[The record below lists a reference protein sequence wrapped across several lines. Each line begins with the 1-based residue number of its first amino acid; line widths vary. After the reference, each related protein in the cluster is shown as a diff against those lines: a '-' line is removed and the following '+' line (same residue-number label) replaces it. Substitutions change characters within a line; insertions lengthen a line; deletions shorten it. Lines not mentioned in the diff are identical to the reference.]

1 MNTSMKS
8 SKQLSTAVTYIV
20 LILGSV
26 VMIFPFVWMLLTSFK
41 TQAESMA
48 IPPQILPSHWD
59 LANFTTALTSLP
71 FVNLY
76 VNTGLLILFRVLC
89 AVVFSSMAGYAF
101 AKLEFPC
108 KNLLFGIVL
117 VQMMLP
123 SQIFITPQYLMLARM
138 GLTNSIFAL
147 VFPGLVSAFGT
158 FFLRQTYLGIPNEIA
173 EAAYLDGCSTTRL
186 FLQIVLPLSTPI
198 IAVLVLFY
206 AVGHWNNYFNALIY
220 LSKAEHYPLQ
230 LYLRNVLIL
239 EDVSALMGDTEAVQE
254 WLERLERKEAMK
266 FGVVVVSSVPVLV
279 LYPFLQKYF
288 VKGMTIGAIKG

>member
-8 SKQLSTAVTYIV
+8 SKRLSTTLTYIV
-20 LILGSV
+20 LVLGSV

-41 TQAESMA
+41 TQAEAMA
-48 IPPQILPSHWD
+48 IPPQILPSTWEFT
-59 LANFTTALTSLP
+59 NFTTALASLP

-76 VNTGLLILFRVLC
+76 VNTGLLIFFRVVC

-138 GLTNSIFAL
+138 GMTNTIFAL

-173 EAAYLDGCSTTRL
+173 EAAYLDGCNKWQTFYKVMFPLTGSSCAALAIFTAVFAYSDLMWPLICNTDL
-186 FLQIVLPLSTPI
+186 NKMTLSAGLSTLNGQYTTNFP
-198 IAVLVLFY
+198 VLMAGSLLAMIPMV
-206 AVGHWNNYFNALIY
+206 I
-220 LSKAEHYPLQ
+220 
-230 LYLRNVLIL
+230 LYLIFQKQFIQ
-239 EDVSALMGDTEAVQE
+239 GI
-254 WLERLERKEAMK
+254 AMTGGK
-266 FGVVVVSSVPVLV
+266 
-279 LYPFLQKYF
+279 
-288 VKGMTIGAIKG
+288 